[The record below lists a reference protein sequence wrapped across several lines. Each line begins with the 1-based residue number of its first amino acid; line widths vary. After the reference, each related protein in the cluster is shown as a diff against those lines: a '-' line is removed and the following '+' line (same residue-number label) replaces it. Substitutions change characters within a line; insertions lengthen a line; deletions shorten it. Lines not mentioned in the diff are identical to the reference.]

1 MSESKKVLQQLR
13 DIKKGMEKD
22 PDRVEE
28 FVIGG
33 KHFRN
38 KAPNMRLGDRVRFK
52 ESK

>member
-1 MSESKKVLQQLR
+1 MSESNKVIQHLL

-22 PDRVEE
+22 PERVEE

-38 KAPNMRLGDRVRFK
+38 RQPHMRLGDRVRFK